1 MKKTSH
7 ISRTDLNL
15 FSEHDLEFILH
26 QEKLKDF
33 IGSSFSMENFKTQI
47 ELKKNSFKQEKRNI
61 LAEALTHQYQ
71 KLNKNDFSLN
81 QINRLIDSNTY
92 TVTTG
97 HQLCLLGGP
106 MYFFLKIIHVI
117 NLTNLLN
124 KKYPKNHFIPV
135 FWMASEDHDSDEINH
150 LHLFNKQ
157 IKWEHNQTG
166 AIGRFNNEGLQDVFE
181 HLLSLFNEERREE
194 LQTIFNTHR
203 GNNYGEA
210 FMNWLHE
217 IFAEQGL
224 IIIDGDNKKL
234 KNLFKPVMEMELK
247 DGYSN
252 NSIQETNEK
261 LKNLKRKT
269 QVHSREINLFH
280 LTENERTR
288 IIKTEQGFSVGGQA
302 YSLDELLSMLSEQA
316 DQFSPNAILRPIYQ
330 EYILPNLCYVG
341 GMA

>member
-33 IGSSFSMENFKTQI
+33 IGSPFSMENFNNQI
-47 ELKKNSFKQEKRNI
+47 ELKKKSFKQEKRKI

-124 KKYPKNHFIPV
+124 TKYPKNHFIPV
-135 FWMASEDHDSDEINH
+135 FWMASEDHDSDEIDH

-157 IKWEHNQTG
+157 IKWEHNQT
-166 AIGRFNNEGLQDVFE
+166 
-181 HLLSLFNEERREE
+181 
-194 LQTIFNTHR
+194 
-203 GNNYGEA
+203 
-210 FMNWLHE
+210 
-217 IFAEQGL
+217 
-224 IIIDGDNKKL
+224 
-234 KNLFKPVMEMELK
+234 
-247 DGYSN
+247 
-252 NSIQETNEK
+252 
-261 LKNLKRKT
+261 
-269 QVHSREINLFH
+269 
-280 LTENERTR
+280 
-288 IIKTEQGFSVGGQA
+288 
-302 YSLDELLSMLSEQA
+302 
-316 DQFSPNAILRPIYQ
+316 
-330 EYILPNLCYVG
+330 
-341 GMA
+341 